1 MNLVIANGTAG
12 GFNEPGIDGNTFI
25 DGKALVFKL
34 TENFGV
40 DLIHG
45 IF

>member
-1 MNLVIANGTAG
+1 MAD

-34 TENFGV
+34 TEDILV